1 MKTLLLLGGLLLGW
15 VAAGLLAFRALRAR
29 QSNSLTHMEDYIML
43 AAVLFFV
50 GLVVVWV
57 VGVVLSNNG
66 GMLG

>member
-29 QSNSLTHMEDYIML
+29 QFNSPTSIEDYIIL
-43 AAVLFFV
+43 AAVLFLM
-50 GLVVVWV
+50 GLMVVWV

>member
-15 VAAGLLAFRALRAR
+15 VAAGLLTFRALRAR
-29 QSNSLTHMEDYIML
+29 QSNSPTSIEDYIIL
-43 AAVLFFV
+43 AAVLFFM